1 MDSPKPQDAATWLT
15 ENLGQLQNF
24 MRRRESN
31 PQTAEDLTQ
40 KLAEKILK
48 SEASG
53 TRIEN
58 IGAYAWRAAHTTLVD
73 HYRAKAQIPL
83 DEVGD
88 DIPAQREPAE
98 HIHELRALL
107 HPEIKNLP
115 MRQKQVIW
123 LRYYEGMRSKEVAEV
138 LGIAEVT
145 VNNYHHLAIDR
156 LRVALAK
163 RGVTELEGALEH

>member
-15 ENLGQLQNF
+15 ENIGALHTF

-31 PQTAEDLTQ
+31 PHTAEDLSQ

-53 TRIEN
+53 IRIEN

-83 DEVGD
+83 DEIGD
-88 DIPAQREPAE
+88 EFSDRREPAE

-115 MRQKQVIW
+115 MRMKQVIW

-145 VNNYHHLAIDR
+145 VNNYHHLAVNR
-156 LRVALAK
+156 LRVELAK
-163 RGVTELEGALEH
+163 RGVTDLEGALEH